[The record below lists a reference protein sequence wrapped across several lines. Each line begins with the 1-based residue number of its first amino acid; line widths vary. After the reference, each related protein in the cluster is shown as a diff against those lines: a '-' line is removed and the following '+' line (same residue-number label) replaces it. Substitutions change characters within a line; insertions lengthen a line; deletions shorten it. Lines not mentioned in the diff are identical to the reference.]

1 MDFQRIDQAISLRDA
16 GEWDA
21 ALLEFRDLERFS
33 DCEEEKGELFINQ
46 VWCLSGLKRLP
57 EARARLQ
64 DAANLQIESLD
75 YRARIDL
82 LDASL
87 DSEEGKAEE
96 SLKKLD
102 RLLKKYASFLQTQT
116 PRYVYEE
123 AQMRRGCLLAYLER
137 FKEACPIL
145 EAVLHYGIV
154 KHADFFFHLG
164 NCYLRLGKKA
174 DAEKMLSKALSLG
187 LEGGWAVAGHYY
199 LGSCYLESGAYV
211 KAMQEFEA
219 AESLASKFN
228 KPKKHLYEALIKT
241 AKVLGLDS
249 EAAKYDHL
257 LRNAR
262 S

>member
-1 MDFQRIDQAISLRDA
+1 MDFQRLERAIALRDDGQWEEA
-16 GEWDA
+16 ES
-21 ALLEFRDLERFS
+21 EFRGLEGLSR
-33 DCEEEKGELFINQ
+33 CEEEKGELLINQ
-46 VWCLSGLKRLP
+46 AWCLSGLKRVP

-64 DAANLQIESLD
+64 EAANLQVKSLD

-87 DSEEGKAEE
+87 DGEEGKAEE

-102 RLLKKYASFLQTQT
+102 GLLKKYTSFLQTQT
-116 PRYVYEE
+116 PRYLYEE
-123 AQMRRGCLLAYLER
+123 AQMRRGCLLAYLNR

-145 EAVLHYGIV
+145 EQVLGYGIA

-199 LGSCYLESGAYV
+199 LGSCYLGSGAYA

-219 AESLASKFN
+219 AESLAN
-228 KPKKHLYEALIKT
+228 RLDKPKKHLYEALIKT
-241 AKVLGLDS
+241 ARVLGLDS

-257 LRNAR
+257 LRKVQ